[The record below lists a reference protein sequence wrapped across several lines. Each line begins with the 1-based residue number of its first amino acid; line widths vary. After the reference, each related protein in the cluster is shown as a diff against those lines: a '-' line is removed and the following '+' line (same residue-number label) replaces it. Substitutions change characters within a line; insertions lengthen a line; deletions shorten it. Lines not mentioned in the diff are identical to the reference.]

1 MIADAE
7 KRFDWLVASLRFRTM
22 RSFVIST
29 FILICAAVAPASADE
44 IVTFDSVPEELE
56 EISPD
61 EKMADEF
68 SAENAARYI
77 DRAALTWQKKKK
89 CATCHSNMAYM
100 FARPALAGV
109 LKDSGEV
116 RAFYEDYPKVR
127 WAKNPPGEKQG
138 FWTIVVG
145 IGLTFNDLQ
154 TTGKLSPEARDVL
167 DMMWGAQR
175 EDGGWRWP
183 DCNYAPIEL
192 DEHYGMTLAA
202 LAVGIAPDGYAET
215 EKAKAGLEK
224 LRGFFKN
231 DPPKSLHHRAMLA
244 WCSVRVD
251 GIVTQ
256 VDRDKALEELLALQL
271 EDGGWSTA
279 GFLTDWHGLELQ
291 EGKPLATDIS
301 DGYGTGFVI
310 IVARELGVP
319 ADDPR
324 LQRGVQWILNN
335 QRESGKWFTRSPVVD
350 ARNLISNIGSAYA
363 ILALQACGELPGWP
377 LEKVAGSG
385 TE

>member
-1 MIADAE
+1 MA
-7 KRFDWLVASLRFRTM
+7 L
-22 RSFVIST
+22 
-29 FILICAAVAPASADE
+29 ASASAGD
-44 IVTFDSVPEELE
+44 IVTFDSVPGELE
-56 EISPD
+56 EISAD

-77 DRAALTWQKKKK
+77 DRAALIWQKKKK
-89 CATCHSNMAYM
+89 CATCHTNMGYL
-100 FARPALAGV
+100 FARPALAGA
-109 LKDSGEV
+109 LEDSGEV
-116 RAFYEDYPKVR
+116 RAFYEDYRKVR
-127 WAKNPPGEKQG
+127 WAKKPPTENQG
-138 FWTIVVG
+138 FWPIVVG
-145 IGLTFNDLQ
+145 AGLTFNDLQ
-154 TTGKLSPEARDVL
+154 TTGKLSPVAREVL

-183 DCNYAPIEL
+183 DCDYAPLEI
-192 DEHYGMTLAA
+192 DDHYGATMAA
-202 LAVGIAPDGYAET
+202 LIVGIAPDGYAET
-215 EKAKAGLEK
+215 EKARAGLDK
-224 LRGFFKN
+224 LREYFKN

-244 WCSVRVD
+244 WCSVRVE
-251 GIVTQ
+251 GIVSQ
-256 VDRDKALEELLALQL
+256 ADRDKALEELMALQL
-271 EDGGWSTA
+271 DDGGWSTA
-279 GFLTDWHGLELQ
+279 GFLTDWHDLELQ

-335 QRESGKWFTRSPVVD
+335 QRESGKWFTRSPVKD

-363 ILALQACGELPGWP
+363 VLALQACGELPGWP
-377 LEKVAGSG
+377 LAKVEGSG